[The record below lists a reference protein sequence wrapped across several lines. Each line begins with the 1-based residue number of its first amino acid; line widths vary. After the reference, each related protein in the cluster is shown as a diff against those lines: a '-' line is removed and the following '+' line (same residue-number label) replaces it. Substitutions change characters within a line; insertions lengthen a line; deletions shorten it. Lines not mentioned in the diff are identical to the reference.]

1 MYLSS
6 LITFCPE
13 LRYIIGLTDF
23 FGMHTK
29 SLNKS
34 NFPIQCTYQVIQM
47 SNFPIMFML
56 TMLANHRLRRTP
68 RQNIDKDWVETT
80 AVPF

>member
-1 MYLSS
+1 MKPVSIQFHNPISQQVQHFFFFEEHLVYLSS

-34 NFPIQCTYQVIQM
+34 NFPIQCTYQVIQ
-47 SNFPIMFML
+47 
-56 TMLANHRLRRTP
+56 
-68 RQNIDKDWVETT
+68 KV
-80 AVPF
+80 